1 MVFTA
6 IIQNVHGTKLAD
18 RDSPDTV
25 YHITSRLRTS
35 APPLVSAFLCWSF
48 PFVWLPF
55 SPSLPP
61 SLLLLAFSLLFHLF
75 HPDLPSF
82 LPVIDRANNTSAVFW
97 PIALKP
103 PHSPSVVPCFR
114 WLPLLDSIYRHTP
127 ETTVFFQKNYT
138 PSAFGLCLCCVVTMM
153 IQHCLLIC
161 SQNCNVQSAQIYS
174 VVTI

>member
-25 YHITSRLRTS
+25 YHMTSHLRTS

-55 SPSLPP
+55 SPSLPLSFC
-61 SLLLLAFSLLFHLF
+61 SLSLSSSISFTQT
-75 HPDLPSF
+75 F

-103 PHSPSVVPCFR
+103 PHSPVLFR
-114 WLPLLDSIYRHTP
+114 ASAGSHCLTQFTGTHQRLQYSFKRTILLPLL
-127 ETTVFFQKNYT
+127 VF
-138 PSAFGLCLCCVVTMM
+138 V
-153 IQHCLLIC
+153 
-161 SQNCNVQSAQIYS
+161 S
-174 VVTI
+174 VVLLL

>member
-35 APPLVSAFLCWSF
+35 APPSCFSLPLLVFSF
-48 PFVWLPF
+48 CLAPLL
-55 SPSLPP
+55 SLPP

-103 PHSPSVVPCFR
+103 PHSPVLFR
-114 WLPLLDSIYRHTP
+114 ASAGSHCLTQFTGTHQRLQYSFKRTILLPLL
-127 ETTVFFQKNYT
+127 VF
-138 PSAFGLCLCCVVTMM
+138 V
-153 IQHCLLIC
+153 
-161 SQNCNVQSAQIYS
+161 S
-174 VVTI
+174 VVLLL

>member
-103 PHSPSVVPCFR
+103 PHSPVLFR
-114 WLPLLDSIYRHTP
+114 ASAGSHCLTQFTGTHQRLQYSFKRTILLPLL
-127 ETTVFFQKNYT
+127 VFV
-138 PSAFGLCLCCVVTMM
+138 CVV
-153 IQHCLLIC
+153 LLL
-161 SQNCNVQSAQIYS
+161 
-174 VVTI
+174 